1 MSAQQPQLDELA
13 ALAELL
19 NHGQLQEAEQRA
31 VHLLQAH
38 PRLGVLWKMLSVA
51 QLRQGKDGIEA
62 LRRAAELLPTD
73 AEVHANLGGALR
85 DRQEWE
91 PALASLRQ
99 ALTLDPRN
107 HQAMLDAGDVQRA
120 LGRAQEALALYHWAV
135 QIEPRSSEGYHGLG
149 NAFLDTGQAAEAVRC
164 YSKALERGLKDP
176 AVFAN
181 LGNALRQLGR
191 FEEAAVASRAALQR
205 APRLAAAHNN
215 LGLSLAG
222 MGQRAQA
229 IECYREALQHD
240 ARYVEACNNLGTAL
254 VQEGAFSEASRCFQR
269 SIDLEPQRAVSH
281 AHLGHALLNLRRVEE
296 AVECF
301 RAALAADAGCIGAHT
316 GLAAALRLQRLPAEA
331 QASCEAALALAPG
344 RADVLALFGE
354 LRADQ
359 GDFAMAQESFRRAI
373 ATDPNCVQ
381 AYASI
386 AAHQR
391 MSLDDTAWLQ
401 GVRSLL
407 SRPLSAN
414 EQIHLQ
420 YALGKYHDDVGEY
433 PQAFAAFRDANE
445 LSKRLGGRYDAQGL
459 TALVDRL
466 TQLGSEPFVQQYR
479 AHALRTRVPI
489 FIIGMPR
496 SGTSLIE
503 QILASHPAVFGAGEI
518 RFWDRRFAGLSQSDL
533 PQIEHELASAAR
545 DYLELLHTQ
554 APQAERVTDKM
565 PANFLYAGLIHAA
578 LPGAR
583 FIHMQRHPLDTCLS
597 VYFQNFFSVSPYA
610 RDLHDLAHYFR
621 EYRRSMQH
629 WSRVLP
635 DGVLLEVPYEGLVED
650 LEGWTR
656 RVLDFL
662 GLPWDARCLAFH
674 DTPRTVLTASKW
686 QVRQQVNR
694 RSVGRWRNYQQYLGP
709 LKQLVAD

>member
-1 MSAQQPQLDELA
+1 M
-13 ALAELL
+13 
-19 NHGQLQEAEQRA
+19 
-31 VHLLQAH
+31 
-38 PRLGVLWKMLSVA
+38 
-51 QLRQGKDGIEA
+51 
-62 LRRAAELLPTD
+62 
-73 AEVHANLGGALR
+73 
-85 DRQEWE
+85 
-91 PALASLRQ
+91 
-99 ALTLDPRN
+99 
-107 HQAMLDAGDVQRA
+107 
-120 LGRAQEALALYHWAV
+120 
-135 QIEPRSSEGYHGLG
+135 
-149 NAFLDTGQAAEAVRC
+149 LDTGQAAEAVRC
-164 YSKALERGLKDP
+164 YSKAVELGLKDP

-191 FEEAAVASRAALQR
+191 FEEAATASRAALQR
-205 APRLAAAHNN
+205 APGLAAAHNN

-222 MGQRAQA
+222 MGQRAEA
-229 IECYREALQHD
+229 IDCYREALNHD
-240 ARYVEACNNLGTAL
+240 PRYVEACNNLGTAL
-254 VQEGAFSEASRCFQR
+254 VQEGAFSEALPYFRR

-281 AHLGHALLNLRRVEE
+281 SHLGHALLNLRRVEE

-301 RAALAADAGCIGAHT
+301 RAALAADSGCIGAHV

-331 QASCEAALALAPG
+331 QASCEAALALAPA

-359 GDFAMAQESFRRAI
+359 GDFAVAQDSFRRAI
-373 ATDPNCVQ
+373 AADPNCVQ

-391 MSLDDTAWLQ
+391 MSLDDAEWLQ

-414 EQIHLQ
+414 EQIHLH

-433 PQAFAAFRDANE
+433 PQAFAAFRNANE

-459 TALVDRL
+459 TALVDRI
-466 TQLGSEPFVQQYR
+466 TQLGSEAFVRQPRPQ
-479 AHALRTRVPI
+479 ALRTAAPI

-496 SGTSLIE
+496 SGTSLME
-503 QILASHPAVFGAGEI
+503 QILASHPAVFGAGEL
-518 RFWDRRFAGLSQSDL
+518 RFWDRRLAGLPAQSDL
-533 PQIEHELASAAR
+533 SQLEHELAIAAS
-545 DYLELLHTQ
+545 DYLELLRAQ

-610 RDLHDLAHYFR
+610 RDLDDLAHYFG

-629 WSRVLP
+629 WRRVLP
-635 DGVLLEVPYEGLVED
+635 AGVLLEVPYEGLVED

-656 RVLDFL
+656 RALDFL

-674 DTPRTVLTASKW
+674 ETARTVLTASKW

-694 RSVGRWRNYQQYLGP
+694 RSVGRWHNYEQYLGP
-709 LKQLVAD
+709 LRQLASD